1 MVTIK
6 DPEKKIIF
14 MNIKDLGE
22 VHAAFYT
29 SLLESVSGKPTARR
43 IGEIFVEFKV
53 NVQANRCSN
62 LWVPSYDNLCTRPDK
77 SGLDFFTT
85 FKTS

>member
-62 LWVPSYDNLCTRPDK
+62 LWVPSYDNLCNPARQIWIR
-77 SGLDFFTT
+77 LLYYV
-85 FKTS
+85 